1 MAASKPRGWRIFV
14 DRGGTFTDVVALDP
28 GGRVVTRKVLSDN
41 PGRYDDAVIEGIRE
55 AAGLAADDALSALD
69 LEEVRIGT
77 TVATNALL
85 ERRGARTALIVTRGF
100 GDALRIGYQNRPK
113 LFVRKIELP
122 EPLYE
127 RVIEI
132 DERVAA
138 DGSVI
143 ARLDESA
150 ARAAFEAA
158 VADGVTS
165 AAIVLMHGYRYP
177 DHERVL
183 AGLAREAGFEYVSAS
198 HEASPLIRFVARGH
212 TTVADAY
219 LTPKLAGY
227 TDSVAAALPGGRLF
241 FMQSNG
247 GLAHAAHFKGHNAIV
262 SGPAGGIVGAARVSE
277 SAGFPRII
285 AFDMGGTSTDVS
297 HYDGIFERETIT
309 RVGSLELQSPTL
321 SIHTV
326 AAGGGSKLEFD
337 GARFRVG
344 PGSAGADP
352 GPACYRKGG
361 PLTVTD
367 CNVMA
372 GKIQPAFFP
381 RIFGPAFEQEIDVDT
396 VKAQFAALA
405 DDIRKAT
412 GRDRAPEDI
421 AEGFL
426 TVAVQNMANA
436 IKHVSVQ
443 QGRDVT
449 RYALCCFGGAGGQ
462 HACLV
467 ADALGM
473 TQVLIPAMAGVLSA
487 VGLSL
492 AEIRTLKQRSV
503 EAPLNEF
510 DDFRFNALF
519 DPLEVECRDELR
531 RQGASQADIVR
542 RVHLRYRGSDT
553 NLAVAYVPGSL
564 LARNFHE
571 AHLQRFGFSDPDTPL
586 DIAAVEVEGVGPSGT
601 GVALGDAAIA
611 NAANKVPRP
620 AGAARMFSGGT
631 WHEVSIYARGD
642 LAPGGRVLGPAIVTE
657 ADATTVIEP
666 GWQAEVLPRGHL
678 LLTRERPLRRGAVGA
693 AVDPVMLEVFHGH
706 FMAIAERMGATL
718 ANTAHSVNIKE
729 RFDFSCAM
737 FDGTGALVANAP
749 HVPVHLGSMGE
760 SVRAIMAQTNGT
772 MRPGDSFALN
782 APYRGG
788 THLPDITVVTPVFDA
803 QGKTIQFFVASR
815 GHHADVGG
823 ITPGSMPPE
832 SKTIDEEGVLI
843 DGIKIVASGRF
854 LESDIRALLGAGQWP
869 ARNPNENI
877 SDLKAQVAA
886 NATGAEDLRA
896 LVAAYS
902 FDVVRSYMRHV
913 QDNAE
918 ESVRRV
924 LDVLKDGSFTAKM
937 DDGSDIRVAIKVD
950 KAARS
955 AVVDFS
961 GSSPQRPDNLNAPS
975 AVTQAAVLYVFRTLV
990 EDEIPLNDGC
1000 FKPLR
1005 ITVPEGSLLRPKY
1018 PAAVAGGNVE
1028 TSQCMVDAM
1037 FAAVGAMAASQGT
1050 MNNFTFGNARLQY
1063 YETLCGGAGAGP
1075 GFDGASAVHTHMTN
1089 SRLTDAEILESR
1101 FPVLVEAF
1109 SIRRGSGGA
1118 GAFHG
1123 GDGVV
1128 RKIRF
1133 LAPMDAAILSTRR
1146 KIAPFGLA
1154 GGGDGK
1160 TGQNYILRS
1169 GGAREDLPGTATV
1182 RVSAG
1187 DVFVIETP
1195 GGGGFGRAT

>member
-28 GGRVVTRKVLSDN
+28 DGRAITRKVLSDN

-55 AAGLAADDALSALD
+55 AAGLGPDDALAALD

-85 ERRGARTALIVTRGF
+85 ERRGARTALVVTRGF

-127 RVIEI
+127 RVIEV
-132 DERVAA
+132 DERIAA

-143 ARLDESA
+143 TRLDE
-150 ARAAFEAA
+150 ARVRKAFASA

-165 AAIVLMHGYRYP
+165 AAIVLMHGYRFP

-183 AGLAREAGFEYVSAS
+183 ARLAREAGFEYVSAS
-198 HEASPLIRFVARGH
+198 HEASPLIRFVARGQ

-227 TDSVAAALPGGRLF
+227 TESVAAALPGGRLF

-297 HYDGIFERETIT
+297 HYDGVFEREPVTT
-309 RVGSLELQSPTL
+309 VGGLQLQAPTL

-337 GARFRVG
+337 GARFRAG
-344 PGSAGADP
+344 PGSGGADP

-367 CNVMA
+367 CNVMV

-381 RIFGPAFEQEIDVDT
+381 RIFGPGFDQEIDAAT
-396 VKAQFAALA
+396 VKTQFAALA
-405 DDIRKAT
+405 DDVRSAT
-412 GRDRAPEDI
+412 GQDRAPEEV

-436 IKHVSVQ
+436 IKQVSVQ

-449 RYALCCFGGAGGQ
+449 RYVLCCFGGAGGQ

-473 TQVLIPAMAGVLSA
+473 TQVLVPAMAGVLSA

-503 EAPLNEF
+503 EAPLKEF

-519 DPLEVECRDELR
+519 DPLEDDCREELR
-531 RQGASQADIVR
+531 RQGVLQFEFVR
-542 RVHLRYRGSDT
+542 RVLLRYRGSDT
-553 NLAVAYVPGSL
+553 NLPVPYVPGPL
-564 LARNFHE
+564 LARHFQD
-571 AHLQRFGFSDPDTPL
+571 AHLRRFGFSDPDTPL
-586 DIAAVEVEGVGPSGT
+586 EIAAVEIEGVGPGGP
-601 GVALGDAAIA
+601 GVALG
-611 NAANKVPRP
+611 NAAATETAKKSPRP
-620 AGAARMFSGGT
+620 AGAARMFSGGK
-631 WHEVSIYARGD
+631 WHETSIYARDD
-642 LAPGGRVLGPAIVTE
+642 LAPGAKVSGPAIITE
-657 ADATTVIEP
+657 ADATTVVEP
-666 GWQAEVLPRGHL
+666 GWRAEVLPQGHL
-678 LLTRERPLRRGAVGA
+678 LLARGRPLKRAAVGG

-706 FMAIAERMGATL
+706 FTAIAERMGATL

-729 RFDFSCAM
+729 RFDFSCAI
-737 FDGTGALVANAP
+737 FDSDGALVANAP

-760 SVRAIMAQTNGT
+760 SVRAIMAQNGDS

-788 THLPDITVVTPVFDA
+788 THLPDITVVTPVFDTKGA
-803 QGKTIQFFVASR
+803 EIQFYVASR

-832 SKTIDEEGVLI
+832 SKTIDEEGILI
-843 DGIKIVASGRF
+843 DGIRIVAGGRF
-854 LESDIRALLGAGQWP
+854 LESDVRTLLGAGQWP
-869 ARNPNENI
+869 ARNPNENV

-886 NATGAEDLRA
+886 NATGAEELRA
-896 LVAAYS
+896 LIAAYS

-924 LDVLKDGSFTAKM
+924 LDVLKDGRFTAKM
-937 DDGSDIRVAIKVD
+937 DDGSEICVAIKVD
-950 KAARS
+950 KAAR
-955 AVVDFS
+955 AAAVDFS
-961 GSSPQRPDNLNAPS
+961 GTSPQRPDNLNAPS

-990 EDEIPLNDGC
+990 EDDIPLNDGC
-1000 FKPLR
+1000 FKPLS
-1005 ITVPEGSLLRPKY
+1005 IVVPEGSLLGPKY

-1037 FAAVGAMAASQGT
+1037 FAAVNAMAASQGT

-1101 FPVLVEAF
+1101 FPVLIEAF
-1109 SIRRGSGGA
+1109 EIRRGSGGA

-1128 RKIRF
+1128 RKVRF
-1133 LAPMDAAILSTRR
+1133 LAPMEAAILSTRR

-1154 GGGDGK
+1154 GGGDGEP
-1160 TGQNYILRS
+1160 GRNYILRS
-1169 GGAREDLPGTATV
+1169 GRREDLPGTATV
-1182 RVSAG
+1182 MVNAG
-1187 DVFVIETP
+1187 DIFVIETP
-1195 GGGGFGRAT
+1195 GGGGFGRSA